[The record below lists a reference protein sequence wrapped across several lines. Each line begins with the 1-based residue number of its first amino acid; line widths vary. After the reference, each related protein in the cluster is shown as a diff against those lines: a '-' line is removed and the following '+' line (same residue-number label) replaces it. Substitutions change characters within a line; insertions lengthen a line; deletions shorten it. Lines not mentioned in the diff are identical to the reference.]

1 MTGIPEGIISIA
13 LDAMGGDHGP
23 VVTVPAALKAI
34 GAGGVAVALVGDTN
48 AIQTELDKYDTPAKQ
63 LVQIVPA
70 EGVVEEGESP
80 ARAFRSK
87 PRASIFVAAGVVKM
101 GKAVGF
107 VSMGSTGASIAAATV
122 VYGTLDGIDRGAL
135 GGPVVGYAPNTVII
149 DLGTNVDTRPG
160 LLVDFAALG
169 NVMSKLIYKN
179 ENPRIALLSVG
190 SEEGKG
196 NALVKE
202 TTDILN
208 STDLNFIG
216 NIEPN
221 DLPQGKAEVV
231 LCDGFVGNVILKL
244 TEGLGDAIVS
254 HVKEV
259 LGDNDKSKK
268 LSKEIFERMNILEA
282 FGGGPLLGVNG
293 LAIVGHGASGV
304 NAVANAIG
312 TAEFVVGTGLIEAQQ
327 AELDRIRAEVSN

>member
-1 MTGIPEGIISIA
+1 MTGIPEGIIRIA
-13 LDAMGGDHGP
+13 LDAMGGYHGP
-23 VVTVPAALKAI
+23 AVMVPAALKAV
-34 GAGGVAVALVGDTN
+34 GKGGVVVALVGDRA
-48 AIQTELDKYDTPAKQ
+48 AIQAELDNSDDPAKA

-70 EGVVEEGESP
+70 QGVVLENESP
-80 ARAFRSK
+80 ALALRSK
-87 PRASIFVAAGVVKM
+87 PRASVFVSAGVVKA
-101 GKAVGF
+101 GKADGF

-122 VYGTLDGIDRGAL
+122 VFGTLDGIDRGAL

-169 NVMSKLIYKN
+169 NIVSKLIYKN
-179 ENPRIALLSVG
+179 ANPRIALLSVG

-202 TTDILN
+202 TTELLRA
-208 STDLNFIG
+208 TELNFIG

-221 DLPQGKAEVV
+221 DLPLGNAEVV

-244 TEGLGDAIVS
+244 TEGLGDAVVG
-254 HVKEV
+254 HVREV
-259 LGDNDKSKK
+259 LGDTPESQK
-268 LSKEIFERMNILEA
+268 LSNAIFERMNILEA

-304 NAVANAIG
+304 NAVANAIE
-312 TAEFVVGTGLIEAQQ
+312 TAKFVIDTGLIGAQQ
-327 AELDRIRAEVSN
+327 AELDRIRAVVEN

>member
-1 MTGIPEGIISIA
+1 MTGIPEGITTIA

-34 GAGGVAVALVGDTN
+34 GKGGVAITLVGD
-48 AIQTELDKYDTPAKQ
+48 ADALQTELDKYDTPAKQ
-63 LVQIVPA
+63 LTQIVPSD
-70 EGVVEEGESP
+70 GVVEENESP

-87 PRASIFVAAGVVKM
+87 PKASIFIAAGVVKM
-101 GKAVGF
+101 GKAAGF

-122 VYGTLDGIDRGAL
+122 VYGTLEGIDRGAL

-160 LLVDFAALG
+160 LMVDFAALG
-169 NVMSKLIYKN
+169 NVMSKLVYENK
-179 ENPRIALLSVG
+179 NPRVALLSVG
-190 SEEGKG
+190 SEKGKG

-202 TTDILN
+202 TTELLN
-208 STDLNFIG
+208 STGLNFIG

-221 DLPQGKAEVV
+221 DLPSGKAEVV

-244 TEGLGDAIVS
+244 VEGLGDVIVD

-259 LGDNDKSKK
+259 IGDTPESKK
-268 LSKEIFERMNILEA
+268 LSKEIFERLNILEA

-304 NAVANAIG
+304 DAVANAIG
-312 TAEFVVGTGLIEAQQ
+312 TAEYVNSIGLIGAQK
-327 AELDRIRAEVSN
+327 AELDKIRAEVSD

>member
-1 MTGIPEGIISIA
+1 MTGIPEGITPIA

-34 GAGGVAVALVGDTN
+34 GEGGVAIALVGDAETIK
-48 AIQTELDKYDTPAKQ
+48 AELDKYDTPAKQ

-80 ARAFRSK
+80 ALAYRSK
-87 PRASIFVAAGVVKM
+87 PKASVFVSAGVVKM
-101 GKAVGF
+101 GKAAGF
-107 VSMGSTGASIAAATV
+107 VSMGSTGASIAAAQV
-122 VYGTLDGIDRGAL
+122 VYGTLEGIDRGAL
-135 GGPVVGYAPNTVII
+135 GGPIIGYAPDTVII
-149 DLGTNVDTRPG
+149 DLGTNVDTRPR

-169 NVMSKLIYKN
+169 NVMSKHIYKK

-202 TTDILN
+202 TTDLLKA
-208 STDLNFIG
+208 TDLNFVG

-221 DLPQGKAEVV
+221 NLPEGKAEVV
-231 LCDGFVGNVILKL
+231 LCDGFVGNVVLKL
-244 TEGLGDAIVS
+244 TEGLGSAVVNQ
-254 HVKEV
+254 VKEA
-259 LGDNDKSKK
+259 LGDSEEANNLAQS
-268 LSKEIFERMNILEA
+268 IFEKFNILEA
-282 FGGGPLLGVNG
+282 FGGGPLLGLNG

-304 NAVANAIG
+304 DAIANAVG
-312 TAEFVVGTGLIEAQQ
+312 TAKYVISTGLIEAQQ
-327 AELDRIRAEVSN
+327 AELDRIRAEITD